1 MRLINMGGEIVDE
14 EMNKNENVSSSDV
27 DVNGMDFLLFLIL
40 ILLLLGNQDTF
51 NSYFEIFDKEVN
63 HLNSILGAFQTTA
76 EGLKN
81 ASSNSFKFE

>member
-1 MRLINMGGEIVDE
+1 
-14 EMNKNENVSSSDV
+14 MNNNKDVSSSDM

-51 NSYFEIFDKEVN
+51 NSYFQVFDKEVN
-63 HLNSILGAFQTTA
+63 QLNKILGAFQTTA

-81 ASSNSFKFE
+81 ASSTSFKFE